1 MARDSANRNA
11 PGDSTTGAGQGG
23 NALTRA
29 AVIVPVINR
38 QFLVDDEGRR
48 PRAVRSA
55 EARRDEAVGLARA
68 IDLDPVHVAIVPIN
82 EPRPATLLGSGKVA
96 DLSDAIRDAE
106 VELVIVDH
114 PLTPVQQRNLEKELD
129 VKVLDRTGL
138 ILEIFGERARTREG
152 ALQVELAHL
161 NYQKG
166 RLVRSWTHLERQ
178 RGGAGFLGGPGETQI
193 EADRRVLQDKIVKLK
208 RELEAVR
215 RTRDLHRAKRKKV
228 PFPVVAIVGYTNA
241 GKSTLFNRL
250 TGAGVLAEDMLFATL
265 DPTLRRLRLPHGTS
279 VILSDTVGFI
289 SDLPTH
295 LVAAFR
301 ATLEEVVEADLVL
314 HLRDISDPDTAAQAD
329 DVERVLADLGVD
341 ARDENRVSCV
351 EAETRSDFSN
361 HGRGDRH
368 PSGDY
373 REACRRRIDLLL
385 RQAFTFATRSDRLA
399 LPQQRG
405 GCAQGCGGRLDRA
418 DAQDDT
424 TGPRGDRKQAAGK
437 LSIVR
442 LPRQVTGH
450 AQILQRVSGTAVLVR
465 ATAFE
470 QPAMSSLS
478 PPARGL
484 PSPEGMHP
492 PECGRTSPVLFAH
505 DGNGCGTSGWFRPA
519 QTRDPA

>member
-68 IDLDPVHVAIVPIN
+68 IDLDPVHVAIVPTN

-228 PFPVVAIVGYTNA
+228 PFSVVAIVGYTNA

-341 ARDENRVSCV
+341 ARDENRVIEV
-351 EAETRSDFSN
+351 WN
-361 HGRGDRH
+361 KVDRL
-368 PSGDY
+368 D
-373 REACRRRIDLLL
+373 D
-385 RQAFTFATRSDRLA
+385 ATRARLLGDGA
-399 LPQQRG
+399 ASKRKPVAISAITGEGIDTLLATIERHVAG
-405 GCAQGCGGRLDRA
+405 ELTSFSVRLSPSQLGLTDWLYRNSEVVA
-418 DAQDDT
+418 RKDAED
-424 TGPRGDRKQAAGK
+424 G
-437 LSIVR
+437 SIVLTLRTTQRARAEIESR
-442 LPRQVTGH
+442 LQ
-450 AQILQRVSGTAVLVR
+450 
-465 ATAFE
+465 E
-470 QPAMSSLS
+470 
-478 PPARGL
+478 
-484 PSPEGMHP
+484 
-492 PECGRTSPVLFAH
+492 
-505 DGNGCGTSGWFRPA
+505 N
-519 QTRDPA
+519 